1 VLRAERLVEA
11 PISGLVA
18 PYAMALNALS
28 ALQAASAALG
38 ILLSAKTMAAMQV
51 ASETGMRSEAAAAVL
66 PRRVQALQA
75 WRLFACAAELTAFA
89 GVSQAVLGG
98 DDGLRFVVASVLAP
112 SASMFG
118 APVSALA
125 IRAGAVEALQ
135 SPGAP
140 GPFLALLRLGA
151 WLLLCVGVDRPQ
163 GLLGGSGTLGRP
175 MGWRVLEEAFLQPA
189 ATVAEATAACAVS
202 AGGWAITAGKGALD
216 CKVPETHGMS
226 SGTMLFRALLLL
238 LCVSTTLLY
247 VLGILGNLLF
257 NGPYRRGDV
266 DGELTTAVREKQAEI
281 EAWADAQKEIAH
293 SSLPDVEGTVRE
305 SPEEPEEQPA
315 SAPLL

>member
-1 VLRAERLVEA
+1 
-11 PISGLVA
+11 
-18 PYAMALNALS
+18 MALNALS

-98 DDGLRFVVASVLAP
+98 EWGMTVVVSVLAP
-112 SASMFG
+112 SCCMFG
-118 APVSALA
+118 FPVSALA
-125 IRAGAVEALQ
+125 IPAGDSGWPQ

-140 GPFLALLRLGA
+140 GLLLALLRLGA

-202 AGGWAITAGKGALD
+202 AGGWAIAAGKGALD

-247 VLGILGNLLF
+247 VLGILGNLLL
-257 NGPYRRGDV
+257 NGPYRRADV
-266 DGELTTAVREKQAEI
+266 DGELTIAVEEKQAEI
-281 EAWADAQKEIAH
+281 EAWADAQKEIAY

>member
-1 VLRAERLVEA
+1 MGCLCSTQAEHWASPHPEA
-11 PISGLVA
+11 G
-18 PYAMALNALS
+18 
-28 ALQAASAALG
+28 QRSAA
-38 ILLSAKTMAAMQV
+38 
-51 ASETGMRSEAAAAVL
+51 AAAAVL

-75 WRLFACAAELTAFA
+75 WRLCACAAELTAFA
-89 GVSQAVLGG
+89 VASRVLHPLLGAAGNGVSQAVLGG
-98 DDGLRFVVASVLAP
+98 EWGMTVVVSVLAP
-112 SASMFG
+112 SCCMFG
-118 APVSALA
+118 FPVSALA
-125 IRAGAVEALQ
+125 IPAGDSGWPQ

-140 GPFLALLRLGA
+140 GLLLALLRLGA

-202 AGGWAITAGKGALD
+202 ASGWAMTSGKGAPD
-216 CKVPETHGMS
+216 CKVPETNGMS

-238 LCVSTTLLY
+238 LCVSATLLY
-247 VLGILGNLLF
+247 VVGILGNLLF

-266 DGELTTAVREKQAEI
+266 DGELTTAVREKHAEI
-281 EAWADAQKEIAH
+281 EAWGRAQEAAAH
-293 SSLPDVEGTVRE
+293 SSDSDVAGTSSE